1 MARRTRRK
9 KTRFAENPP
18 SRNHHWPVPLPKD
31 WQIIPLD
38 YPRRRRSQR
47 FAHCAFTV
55 RSRITRRTRTSS
67 ATNVHTRTL
76 AKTGRLNGCFS
87 LDSRAH
93 THTRISF
100 RPFLI
105 DATRDANTNRVK
117 RKRKL
122 RRDHLAHVPR
132 HVFHARVWIRAR
144 DHALV
149 DRLSLFLLFLRII
162 LEREI
167 NSDER
172 DNLFTTVFVLY
183 IIRGREKIE
192 IYLLERYYL
201 SRILFV
207 APFLQDIGVINRVSS
222 STGNNSKYNIY
233 IYIYGWRGLV
243 FLDYLEYLILR
254 YCNNVCLP

>member
-93 THTRISF
+93 THTRAHTHAHLVSTVSH
-100 RPFLI
+100 R
-105 DATRDANTNRVK
+105 RDARREHEP
-117 RKRKL
+117 RKKKEKITTRPPGT
-122 RRDHLAHVPR
+122 RAPPR
-132 HVFHARVWIRAR
+132 FSRACVDSGSRPRAR
-144 DHALV
+144 RPAF
-149 DRLSLFLLFLRII
+149 SI
-162 LEREI
+162 
-167 NSDER
+167 
-172 DNLFTTVFVLY
+172 
-183 IIRGREKIE
+183 
-192 IYLLERYYL
+192 
-201 SRILFV
+201 
-207 APFLQDIGVINRVSS
+207 SS
-222 STGNNSKYNIY
+222 FFMNYSGTGN
-233 IYIYGWRGLV
+233 
-243 FLDYLEYLILR
+243 
-254 YCNNVCLP
+254 

>member
-1 MARRTRRK
+1 MENSWKPIIHFLLSRPSIKEKLRCHSGSKIINNLHPFDLETAFPRSLPLTPILNSWWKVARRTRRK

-149 DRLSLFLLFLRII
+149 DRLSQFLLFLRII

-183 IIRGREKIE
+183 IIRGREK
-192 IYLLERYYL
+192 
-201 SRILFV
+201 
-207 APFLQDIGVINRVSS
+207 
-222 STGNNSKYNIY
+222 
-233 IYIYGWRGLV
+233 
-243 FLDYLEYLILR
+243 
-254 YCNNVCLP
+254 

>member
-93 THTRISF
+93 IHAHLVSTVSHR
-100 RPFLI
+100 
-105 DATRDANTNRVK
+105 RDARREHEP
-117 RKRKL
+117 RKKK
-122 RRDHLAHVPR
+122 
-132 HVFHARVWIRAR
+132 
-144 DHALV
+144 
-149 DRLSLFLLFLRII
+149 
-162 LEREI
+162 
-167 NSDER
+167 
-172 DNLFTTVFVLY
+172 
-183 IIRGREKIE
+183 EKITTTWHTCPAT
-192 IYLLERYYL
+192 
-201 SRILFV
+201 F
-207 APFLQDIGVINRVSS
+207 FTRVCGFGLATTRS
-222 STGNNSKYNIY
+222 STGFLNFFFFYELFWNGKLIRTSVTIY
-233 IYIYGWRGLV
+233 SQRFSFYI
-243 FLDYLEYLILR
+243 
-254 YCNNVCLP
+254 